1 MEARR
6 RGMRAETDPMLV
18 GVAEVEGV
26 FGLAVQGNS
35 RLGQARAPR
44 AQVVDREG
52 EEVSRAFRRAPPGN
66 LKLEHQQSLPR
77 FHPDRAQTALGGAVP
92 SQLAEAQ
99 HFAVEPSRAL
109 KVGGAEGE
117 VVEAHDRRSL
127 PGPKRLTAGDGSAG
141 LQSDPVR
148 SPRDLRIAFV
158 GFGHVGRR
166 FAERLSGPFGRAFRA
181 AGIRPLVTGIATAR
195 HGVAAAPAGL
205 PIERCLAALRAGRSL
220 DCLPR
225 GGFQGA
231 VSDYIGSVPADV
243 LVEITPLDPQN
254 GEPAITHC
262 RLALRR
268 GLHVVTANKGP
279 VAFALRRLA
288 ALAVRHRV
296 QFRYEGA
303 VMDGAPI
310 FNLAALCLPGARV
323 LGFRGVLNSTTSHVL
338 SRMEEGRSAASALAE
353 MQAAGIAEADPRH
366 DLLGWDAALKA
377 CALANAL
384 MGASVRPRDVGRR
397 GITGI
402 GPSQIRRA
410 ARAGRRI
417 RLVARGRRV
426 GGRVA
431 VSVAPRALALGDP
444 LAASGP
450 DAVLILETD
459 LMGEIGV
466 IERGATVDQTAYA
479 LLSDLLS
486 ICRGV
491 AR

>member
-1 MEARR
+1 
-6 RGMRAETDPMLV
+6 MRT
-18 GVAEVEGV
+18 
-26 FGLAVQGNS
+26 
-35 RLGQARAPR
+35 
-44 AQVVDREG
+44 
-52 EEVSRAFRRAPPGN
+52 
-66 LKLEHQQSLPR
+66 
-77 FHPDRAQTALGGAVP
+77 
-92 SQLAEAQ
+92 
-99 HFAVEPSRAL
+99 
-109 KVGGAEGE
+109 
-117 VVEAHDRRSL
+117 
-127 PGPKRLTAGDGSAG
+127 
-141 LQSDPVR
+141 
-148 SPRDLRIAFV
+148 PRDLRIAFV

-181 AGIRPLVTGIATAR
+181 VGIRPLVTGIATAR
-195 HGVAAAPAGL
+195 HGIVADTAGL
-205 PIERCLAALRAGRSL
+205 SLRRCLAALRAGRSL
-220 DCLPR
+220 ESLPR
-225 GGFQGA
+225 GRFRGSVA
-231 VSDYIGSVPADV
+231 DYIGSVPADV
-243 LVEITPLDPQN
+243 LVEITSLDPLR

-279 VAFALRRLA
+279 AAFALRRLA
-288 ALAVRHRV
+288 ALAVRHGV

-310 FNLAALCLPGARV
+310 FNLAALCLPGARI
-323 LGFRGVLNSTTSHVL
+323 LGFRGVLNSTTSHIL

-366 DLLGWDAALKA
+366 DLEGWDAALKA

-384 MGASVRPRDVGRR
+384 MGASVRPRDVRRR
-397 GITGI
+397 GIAGI
-402 GPSQIRRA
+402 GPSEVRRA

-426 GGRVA
+426 GPRVH
-431 VSVAPRALALGDP
+431 VSVSPQELPLGDP

-486 ICRGV
+486 ICRGET
-491 AR
+491 R